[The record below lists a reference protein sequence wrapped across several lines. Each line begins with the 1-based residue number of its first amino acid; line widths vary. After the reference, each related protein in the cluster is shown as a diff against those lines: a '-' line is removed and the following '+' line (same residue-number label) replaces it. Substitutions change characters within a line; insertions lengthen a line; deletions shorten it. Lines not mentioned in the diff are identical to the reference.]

1 MRSTLICM
9 ALTARLVSPAL
20 AHNDVLQTNSFA
32 PGITHPLNGADHILT
47 MVTIG
52 FWAVLAGGR
61 AMWVWPSALV
71 ATMVAGFAAA
81 SLGLQMLLVEAGIC
95 LSAVILGLF
104 VAIGAKTPLWLGAAI
119 AGLFAFFHGPAHGT
133 EVAAAGLI
141 PYVAGFALA
150 TAGLHAA
157 GIGLGFVN
165 QRTMANAAVRAI
177 GGLVSLGGVAF
188 IAGLT

>member
-1 MRSTLICM
+1 M